1 LVLGFGE
8 GQFNVAA
15 SGTGAG
21 GLAGRYAKALFEL
34 ADEKKSLDAVAA
46 DLKSLR
52 TLIADSD
59 DLRRLLRSPVI
70 SRIEQARAMEAVLSK
85 AGAGDLVK
93 RFIGLVADNRRLFA
107 LPQMIDAYLAELASR
122 RGEVTAEVVSAQPLD
137 DASRQR
143 LAEALKRVAG
153 QRVTVDLRVD
163 PSLIAGLV
171 VKVGSRMIDSSLR
184 TKLNRMQIAMKGI
197 G

>member
-1 LVLGFGE
+1 M
-8 GQFNVAA
+8 AA

-21 GLAGRYAKALFEL
+21 GLAGRYANALFEL

-46 DLKSLR
+46 DLKSLK

-70 SRIEQARAMEAVLSK
+70 SRADQARAMAAVLDA

-93 RFIGLVADNRRLFA
+93 RFVGLVAQNRRLFA
-107 LPQMIDAYLAELASR
+107 LPQMIDAYLAELAAR

-137 DASRQR
+137 EASRQR

-153 QRVTVDLRVD
+153 QRVTVDLKVD
-163 PSLIAGLV
+163 PALIAGLV

-184 TKLNRMQIAMKGI
+184 TKLNRLQIAMKGI